1 MLHKAATKL
10 ALLYLAI
17 IMGISFF
24 FSVNLYQLS
33 MQELDRGLRRP
44 AKGSLLD
51 SLSDQQI
58 SLPFSLQQLL
68 AQQERQYHLAK
79 SHIINRL
86 VIINVLILV
95 GGGFLSYYLA
105 MRTLKPIEEANEAQS
120 RFTADASHEL
130 RTPIAAMQSEIEVA
144 LMNPKLTLDEA
155 KDRLRSNLEEL
166 ARLTELSEGLL
177 RLAQLDNND
186 LGKEPVSIAAL
197 AQKALD
203 RTLPLAEK
211 NNILITNAVTGNA
224 SVIGDEA
231 SLTEV
236 LVILLD
242 NAIKYSPERSEV
254 TLTADKQ
261 QKQIILRVKDHGIGI
276 KATELPHIFDR
287 FYRADTARSK
297 QKSHGYGIGLA
308 IAKNIIE
315 AHGGKITA
323 QSKPGAGSTFS
334 VTLPAQ
340 A

>member
-1 MLHKAATKL
+1 MFHKAATKL
-10 ALLYLAI
+10 ALLYLTI

-24 FSVNLYQLS
+24 FSANVYQLS

-44 AKGSLLD
+44 TRGSLLD
-51 SLSDQQI
+51 TLPDNQ
-58 SLPFSLQQLL
+58 LPFSLQQWR
-68 AQQERQYHLAK
+68 AQQEEQYDEAR
-79 SHIINRL
+79 SHIIRRL
-86 VIINVLILV
+86 LAINIFILV

-144 LMNPKLTLDEA
+144 LMNPKLTLAEA
-155 KDRLRSNLEEL
+155 KDKLRSNLEEL

-177 RLAQLDNND
+177 RLAQLENND
-186 LGKEPVSIAAL
+186 LQNQPTSLVTVAE
-197 AQKALD
+197 KALD

-211 NNILITNAVTGNA
+211 KNILIKNTIANDV
-224 SVIGDEA
+224 SVAGDEA

-242 NAIKYSPERSEV
+242 NAIKYSSEKSEI
-254 TLTADKQ
+254 TLSADKQ
-261 QKQIILRVKDHGIGI
+261 QKHVAIHVADHGVGI

-297 QKSHGYGIGLA
+297 QQARGYGIGLA
-308 IAKNIIE
+308 IAKNIVE
-315 AHGGKITA
+315 AHNGKISA
-323 QSKPGAGSTFS
+323 NSKPGKGSTFT
-334 VTLPAQ
+334 VILPL
-340 A
+340 